1 MAILT
6 VQHRTHYRYRKP
18 VALGE
23 HHMMFRP
30 RESYDQRLLETRLT
44 ITPEPAEIRYYHDVF
59 GNTVGIARFS
69 GRAKDLIFESYN
81 RLEHLPDNTLDDP
94 AAAERSVNAF
104 PFVYDVQDLPDLRPS
119 MERSYPDPERR
130 LEAWAKRFLQ
140 QSERVDA
147 RRVLTAMT
155 RAIHDELEYFGRAAG
170 PAQSPLETLA
180 LGQGTCR
187 DFAMLMLEGARTL
200 GLAARFVSGYLYSP
214 KHDNPESRRRGG
226 GNTHAWVRIYMP
238 SGGWVEFDPTNG
250 LVGNRDLVRVAIARD
265 PGQAVPLSGTWIGE
279 PDDYLGM
286 DVVVDV
292 SSADAMPFKSKRV
305 VGLR

>member
-6 VQHRTHYRYRKP
+6 VRHLTHYRYRRP

-30 RESYDQRLLETRLT
+30 RESYDQRLLETRLK
-44 ITPEPAEIRYYHDVF
+44 ITPKPTEIRYFHDVF
-59 GNTVGIARFS
+59 GNTVGIARFC
-69 GRAKDLIFESYN
+69 GRAKELIFESYN
-81 RLEHLPDNTLDDP
+81 RLEHLPDATLDDP
-94 AAAERSVNAF
+94 AAAESALNAY
-104 PFVYDVQDLPDLRPS
+104 PFVYAQQDLHDLRPCI
-119 MERSYPDPERR
+119 ERSYPDEDRK
-130 LEAWAKRFLQ
+130 LEQWAKRFLQ
-140 QSERVDA
+140 QQERVDA
-147 RRVLTAMT
+147 RHVLTAMT
-155 RAIHDELEYFGRAAG
+155 TAIHDELEYVGRLSG
-170 PAQSPLETLA
+170 PAQSPLQTLA

-187 DFAMLMLEGARTL
+187 DFAMLMLEGARVL
-200 GLAARFVSGYLYSP
+200 GLAARFVSGYLYRP

-250 LVGNRDLVRVAIARD
+250 LVGNRDLIRVAVARD
-265 PGQAVPLSGTWIGE
+265 PAQAVPLSGTWSGE
-279 PDDYLGM
+279 PGDYLGM

-292 SSADAMPFKSKRV
+292 SCEELPLFASKRV